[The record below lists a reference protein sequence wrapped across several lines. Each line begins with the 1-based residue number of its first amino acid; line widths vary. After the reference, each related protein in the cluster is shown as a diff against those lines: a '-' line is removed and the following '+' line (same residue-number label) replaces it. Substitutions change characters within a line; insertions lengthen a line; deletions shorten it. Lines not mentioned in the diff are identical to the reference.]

1 MSLPLYDKP
10 FMGVNWDKVLRLDG
24 RTAHGRA
31 FELLLRH
38 KATAVDLCR
47 PEIAGL
53 DYRRRISDLRD
64 MGIPVRGEP
73 VDGKPYH
80 RYSIPS
86 VFVGLYWERMRKRE
100 IKL

>member
-1 MSLPLYDKP
+1 MNLPLFSKP
-10 FMGVNWDKVLRLDG
+10 YQEVNWSKVLVLDG

-53 DYRRRISDLRD
+53 DYRRRISDLRAL
-64 MGIPVRGEP
+64 GVPVLGEP
-73 VDGKPYH
+73 IDGKPYH
-80 RYSIPS
+80 AYTIPPT
-86 VFVGLYWERMRKRE
+86 FTGHYWERRRTMV
-100 IKL
+100 